1 MSRKF
6 VSLALVVASAIG
18 FSACSNDSND
28 SDDLRLS
35 GGVEDFVIDQK
46 YTEFCAAYDELNV
59 AINDMSDLG
68 STKATFGIVLEKS
81 KALVE
86 ASPDDIADAVLSN
99 DAILNAMNQAF
110 AERGY
115 DEEKISADEGLRQ
128 EVQRLYAQD
137 GLPELTSK
145 YADYLVTNCG
155 VSVEAE

>member
-1 MSRKF
+1 MNRRF
-6 VSLALVVASAIG
+6 ISLALAIAAALG
-18 FSACSNDSND
+18 FSACSKDSE
-28 SDDLRLS
+28 DLRLS
-35 GGVEDFVIDQK
+35 GGAENFVMDPK
-46 YTEFCAAYDELNV
+46 FAEFCAAYDELNL
-59 AINDMSDLG
+59 AMNDMSEIG
-68 STKATFGIVLEKS
+68 TTKATFGVVLQKS

-115 DEEKISADEGLRQ
+115 DEKKISADEGLRQ
-128 EVQRLYAQD
+128 EVQRLYSQD